1 MISLTL
7 DRPAMP
13 DRAEHHD
20 QRRSRGPGQFT
31 QPLPAALRWAGRLP
45 REVAPCVLLRQFP
58 RIANGLARSWTDPL
72 ASAKLLDDLVTDRR
86 GHRQGFPP
94 AIQHELLRL
103 QDFLENRFPGVMRRA

>member
-1 MISLTL
+1 MNALTL
-7 DRPAMP
+7 DRPAVP
-13 DRAEHHD
+13 LGRERQD
-20 QRRSRGPGQFT
+20 QRRSRGPGQFA
-31 QPLPAALRWAGRLP
+31 QPLPATLRWTQMLP
-45 REVAPCVLLRQFP
+45 REVQPCVLLRQFP
-58 RIANGLARSWTDPL
+58 RVANSLARTWSDPR